1 MTIGLVHLS
10 VISHFL
16 LDFLVSFFNPIG
28 PYLITKFSIE
38 IRLLTTFLTLS
49 AAFSSL
55 MQILFGFWF
64 DKVRSTK
71 SYLIAMYFLEAFGI
85 ALLGF
90 SPNFWFALIAIL
102 IIRIANSAF
111 HPLGAA
117 MAGESSGR
125 SVAIFSIAGTFGAAI
140 GPVFI
145 SFYVSKLDIE
155 ALWLVSIPFLVIGI
169 YIMKTKL
176 PLKTVKLNPKFSF
189 KETFVLIP
197 ILFVVTIR
205 SFIMSIVHT
214 YTPIYITSILNYH
227 ITLSGMLIT
236 SGMIAGVLANYLG
249 VLLMEKIGA
258 KKQDLIAFL
267 GMAISVT
274 TFLSAKSIFALFL
287 SFIAFDFCGFLLMSA
302 NIVQA
307 QKILPTRKALASSVS
322 MGFAWSIGD
331 FIASGYNAVF
341 GNNVRLSL
349 ALMIPIAL
357 AASVYFGY
365 IQKFDSK

>member
-1 MTIGLVHLS
+1 MRTLIVSLTHMS

-28 PYLITKFSIE
+28 PYLITKFGIE
-38 IRLLTTFLTLS
+38 IRVLTTFLTLS

-55 MQILFGFWF
+55 MQVLFGFWF
-64 DKVRSTK
+64 DKVHSTK
-71 SYLIAMYFLEAFGI
+71 SYLITMYFLEAFGI

-90 SPNFWFALIAIL
+90 STNFWVALIAVL
-102 IIRIANSAF
+102 IIRLANSAF

-125 SVAIFSIAGTFGAAI
+125 SVAIFSIAGTLGAAI

-145 SFYVSKLDIE
+145 SFYVSRLSIE
-155 ALWLVSIPFLVIGI
+155 ALWIVSIPFLVIGI
-169 YIMKTKL
+169 YMLGTKL
-176 PLKTVKLNPKFSF
+176 PLKAVKLNPKFSF
-189 KETFVLIP
+189 KEIFVLIP
-197 ILFVVTIR
+197 ILFVVTTR

-236 SGMIAGVLANYLG
+236 SGMIAGVFANYLG

-267 GMAISVT
+267 GMAISIII
-274 TFLSAKSIFALFL
+274 FLSTKSIFLLFL
-287 SFIAFDFCGFLLMSA
+287 SFITFDFCGFLLMSA

-331 FIASGYNAVF
+331 FTASGY
-341 GNNVRLSL
+341 
-349 ALMIPIAL
+349 
-357 AASVYFGY
+357 
-365 IQKFDSK
+365 